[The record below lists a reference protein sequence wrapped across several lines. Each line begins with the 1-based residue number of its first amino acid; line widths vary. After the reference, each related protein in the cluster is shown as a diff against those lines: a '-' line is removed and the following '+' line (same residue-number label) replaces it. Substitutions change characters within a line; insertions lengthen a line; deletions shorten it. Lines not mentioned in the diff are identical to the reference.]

1 MRRLTALSVPL
12 HLAFPESTFEAMLN
26 SSSLLTERQ
35 AQETENWH
43 QRYETF
49 FSSSLTVNRSKLE
62 CFCRVYIVWGPFTV
76 LILRLPRKIS
86 QVLN

>member
-1 MRRLTALSVPL
+1 MFTKQATLMRRLSVLSVPL

-49 FSSSLTVNRSKLE
+49 FFFVAE
-62 CFCRVYIVWGPFTV
+62 G
-76 LILRLPRKIS
+76 
-86 QVLN
+86 